1 MTALPLQIYHFLPT
15 AFKNVL
21 IGYTIKVAICLQEIE
36 KCIHSPLPHIR
47 FSNSFCKKCF
57 YFKIYFKF
65 KMIYIKKVYNDC
77 IQ

>member
-36 KCIHSPLPHIR
+36 KCIHSPLAHIT
-47 FSNSFCKKCF
+47 
-57 YFKIYFKF
+57 FKIHSGKIVAISRLISYLE
-65 KMIYIKKVYNDC
+65 
-77 IQ
+77 